1 MRREWFPC
9 SRSRIPL
16 TTFLISRARAATQDL
31 SQHSPLATPPGRLQP
46 AAEPIL
52 LSLWYFTDLFTCAEL
67 GSQAQ
72 SCVCS
77 LHNPCG
83 HPESEIGVPRSQDR
97 SSQRCFHRWIQRNCG
112 ISPLPLVVPRFPSL
126 LPKTKGLFN
135 FLCSSTLGEFR
146 GFLAA
151 QRDFLEMGTG
161 RQTLQ
166 NSCGSL
172 WLPVGECG
180 SEKNPIIALFFRFS
194 ADMFIT
200 VLHGGKN
207 LSDIHRETWSPTG
220 DNVISVTCG
229 SRSYL

>member
-52 LSLWYFTDLFTCAEL
+52 LSLWYFLICL
-67 GSQAQ
+67 RVQSSVSPLLPGSQAQ

-83 HPESEIGVPRSQDR
+83 HPESEIGVLRSQDR

-126 LPKTKGLFN
+126 LPKTKGLFS

-151 QRDFLEMGTG
+151 PRDFLEMGTG

-166 NSCGSL
+166 NPCRLL

-180 SEKNPIIALFFRFS
+180 SEK
-194 ADMFIT
+194 
-200 VLHGGKN
+200 
-207 LSDIHRETWSPTG
+207 SPSLLCFLG
-220 DNVISVTCG
+220 FQQICS
-229 SRSYL
+229 SRSSMEVRISLISTGKPGPQQVTTLSL